1 MTEASTPG
9 GPSATGHAPGGSA
22 GEWVGRWRRSEALDA
37 LRRLLSLSGQV
48 APALARRTG
57 LTHTELSVL
66 EHVIEDP
73 VGPTELA
80 HRLGVTSAAASGI
93 VDRLQA
99 RGHVERQPHPSD
111 RRRRVV
117 TATASGR
124 EEVVGHMMPM
134 FRELA
139 ELDAAFT
146 DEELA
151 VVLRY
156 LQGASAAVRRL
167 L

>member
-1 MTEASTPG
+1 MTEAST
-9 GPSATGHAPGGSA
+9 SAA
-22 GEWVGRWRRSEALDA
+22 WVGGWRRSEALEA
-37 LRRLLSLSGQV
+37 LRRLLATSGRV

-66 EHVIEDP
+66 EHVIENP

-93 VDRLQA
+93 VDRLVA
-99 RGHVERQPHPSD
+99 RGHVERRPHPTD
-111 RRRRVV
+111 RRRTVV
-117 TATASGR
+117 VATPSGQ
-124 EEVVGHMMPM
+124 EEVVGHMLPM

-156 LQGASAAVRRL
+156 LEGATRAVTRL